1 MTCSCYSVVDK
12 CVNIFHCKLSQWP
25 CPSLAIEAIN
35 DYYYLFK
42 EKIFMEVYF
51 S

>member
-1 MTCSCYSVVDK
+1 MTCSCHSVVDK
-12 CVNIFHCKLSQWP
+12 CVNIFHWKLSQWP

-35 DYYYLFK
+35 DNYLLFK
-42 EKIFMEVYF
+42 VKIFMEVYF